1 MTCEEYVVSKLTA
14 LEEENENLTNNLDA
28 LKAAY
33 DRLENKLADIRRII
47 ESRASVRQLAEG
59 GTLYISIDSI
69 WKRSWDDKEFDDY
82 HKFLGYFNIP
92 SEVEEEKGDTEDG
105 KEE

>member
-14 LEEENENLTNNLDA
+14 LEEEKENLTNNLEA
-28 LKAAY
+28 LKLAY

-47 ESRASVRQLAEG
+47 ESRASIRQLDA
-59 GTLYISIDSI
+59 GTLYISFDSI
-69 WKRSWDDKEFDDY
+69 WNRSWDEKDFDDY
-82 HKFLGYFNIP
+82 HRFLGYFNIP
-92 SEVEEEKGDTEDG
+92 SELEEKGDTEDG